1 MKTKVN
7 EIFASIQGEGPVVGY
22 KQLFIRFCRC
32 NLNCSYCDTEF
43 KTGNEYTPQ
52 ELAKKIISEYDLNTF
67 HSISLTGGEPLL
79 EIDFLKEFLPLVHDK
94 IKIYLETN
102 ATLPENL
109 TEISTIIDIVSAD
122 IKLEKNIYETH
133 REFFK
138 QCKGIET
145 FAKIVFDK
153 NITTEQIEK
162 CCQIGK
168 DYDIELIL
176 QPKML
181 KDNKMSVSSDF
192 CNKILDRF
200 TSIYPKTRLIPQ
212 VHKFINVR

>member
-1 MKTKVN
+1 MKK
-7 EIFASIQGEGPVVGY
+7 
-22 KQLFIRFCRC
+22 
-32 NLNCSYCDTEF
+32 
-43 KTGNEYTPQ
+43 
-52 ELAKKIISEYDLNTF
+52 
-67 HSISLTGGEPLL
+67 
-79 EIDFLKEFLPLVHDK
+79 
-94 IKIYLETN
+94 
-102 ATLPENL
+102 
-109 TEISTIIDIVSAD
+109 
-122 IKLEKNIYETH
+122 
-133 REFFK
+133 
-138 QCKGIET
+138 CKGIET